1 MHNGFDALQLHANRL
16 RGVTIPDLLAAEL
29 KRPEQYARQVGP
41 LYFNFARQKY
51 DCVALE
57 ALFALA
63 RNHNVT
69 GAFQRMFCGEQVN
82 VTEGRAVLH
91 TALRGDLS
99 GTSVAVAAYTAAAKV
114 RERMYAL
121 IAGLDASEVTDIVS
135 VGIGAWIL
143 GHV

>member
-82 VTEGRAVLH
+82 VTEGVPCCILRCAVILVV
-91 TALRGDLS
+91 LRWRLLL
-99 GTSVAVAAYTAAAKV
+99 TRRLLKC
-114 RERMYAL
+114 
-121 IAGLDASEVTDIVS
+121 ASECMR
-135 VGIGAWIL
+135 
-143 GHV
+143 